1 MPVNESMLGRS
12 VRGASHIRHGTPM
25 EDYSA
30 IERFWRS
37 NARPNIPAAPVQREE
52 DEPDALLMAVSDGH
66 GDPRCMRSSA
76 GSEMAVK
83 TALCALRDFLES
95 LEANGTSDF
104 WNDPDEHIGR
114 ITAQIAE
121 NWRHLVLC
129 DLDERPLD
137 EREREQAADLLA
149 VYESGQ
155 RREHIYGATLIAGAL
170 TPEFLLLLQKGDGH
184 AVLIDEEGRADA
196 NVIPWDERCEGNVTT
211 SLCDQDAAQTFCTRL
226 IDLRA
231 QRPALAAVF
240 LGTDG
245 VEDSYADMEGACAY
259 YSDLAARCALEGVQ
273 TVQEGLEEELSQ
285 MSRLGSNDDVS
296 LTGILCLPR
305 LAPLTEQL
313 KAPLRRY
320 NARVAYERYHGRLLS
335 MARRR
340 EKAERES
347 GNAQTALEAAQ
358 REQLQGERELA
369 QLHED
374 ASAQRAAQ
382 EKALQALLEQQQAL
396 EQQIRQMEE
405 DNRRFNEESQKIT
418 DELYQA
424 LDRIRTQLCQYG
436 HAQAVRLSG
445 RPFDELETER
455 QGRTSRYETACE
467 QRRALRQQIEQAK
480 RACEE
485 AERERRCQIAQWTQK
500 LEDAQESV
508 QKAQKT
514 LEDVTAANEA
524 FWTEYGDIER
534 LAQEAKRLMEPEE
547 PARSDGA
554 VDEPEA

>member
-1 MPVNESMLGRS
+1 
-12 VRGASHIRHGTPM
+12 
-25 EDYSA
+25 
-30 IERFWRS
+30 
-37 NARPNIPAAPVQREE
+37 
-52 DEPDALLMAVSDGH
+52 
-66 GDPRCMRSSA
+66 
-76 GSEMAVK
+76 
-83 TALCALRDFLES
+83 
-95 LEANGTSDF
+95 
-104 WNDPDEHIGR
+104 
-114 ITAQIAE
+114 
-121 NWRHLVLC
+121 
-129 DLDERPLD
+129 
-137 EREREQAADLLA
+137 
-149 VYESGQ
+149 
-155 RREHIYGATLIAGAL
+155 
-170 TPEFLLLLQKGDGH
+170 
-184 AVLIDEEGRADA
+184 
-196 NVIPWDERCEGNVTT
+196 
-211 SLCDQDAAQTFCTRL
+211 
-226 IDLRA
+226 
-231 QRPALAAVF
+231 
-240 LGTDG
+240 
-245 VEDSYADMEGACAY
+245 
-259 YSDLAARCALEGVQ
+259 
-273 TVQEGLEEELSQ
+273 

-358 REQLQGERELA
+358 REQARWAQELEDMKNDDAAQTAQDSAALQDLCEQEREI
-369 QLHED
+369 D
-374 ASAQRAAQ
+374 C
-382 EKALQALLEQQQAL
+382 
-396 EQQIRQMEE
+396 QIRQMEE
-405 DNRRFNEESQKIT
+405 ENWRFNEESQQT
-418 DELYQA
+418 TEELYQA
-424 LDRIRTQLCQYG
+424 MNRIRTQLCQDG